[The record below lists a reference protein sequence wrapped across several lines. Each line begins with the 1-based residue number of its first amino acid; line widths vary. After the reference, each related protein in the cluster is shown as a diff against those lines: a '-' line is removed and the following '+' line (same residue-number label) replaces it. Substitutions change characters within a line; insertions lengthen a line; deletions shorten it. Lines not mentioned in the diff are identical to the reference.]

1 MNKIYTL
8 SITSLSVLMVFTA
21 ASSLANATF
30 APVPFQ
36 VLNSHESKAKPNVLF
51 VIDNSGSMWAIPES
65 PTTGAY
71 SYMCANR
78 FDYIGQAS
86 LYGTSNSSICRRF
99 CEGLTAAQLS
109 SLPAT
114 HTCRA
119 AQPRSRMDMVKNIIT
134 NIVSDP
140 NIKDSMRWGI
150 SYLNYGSWN
159 NIYRYRQYQSA
170 TSPLTQ
176 NIYAGPTYFRNQ
188 AVDVNVGDN
197 TANAVL
203 ASIGTRS
210 YNLSYTPTAS
220 SLASWEHF
228 NFNNVGVVAGDG
240 TPYTERFKNS
250 VLSNYINGNAIQYRC
265 QKNYVIAL
273 SDGEPNGSMSA
284 SNLPASFRST
294 VNVNGTNVTYNQW
307 ASNFNGPYGLGYLS
321 SQFANVDLKTSGVDY
336 EGGSWNDPKFN
347 DGKQNITTF
356 TVNFGL
362 QNSGSNDIEA
372 YLRNGA
378 QGDGAEYFQAN
389 NEAELKQAFEKI
401 FTGIDAV
408 QGLSTTTPAVSSSA
422 TSLTYA
428 TLNTA
433 NWSSQIR
440 LAVLDNN
447 GNPKTDASGNI
458 VYQTVGIPAMQAG
471 SGSRRL
477 LLTTKEGRTYFDNE
491 TGLTGLIPNIDQL
504 NAALN
509 IAPISTQKA
518 NAWKYTYLPWLIRS
532 SSQTD
537 VAINGLGS
545 ATYGLGYRNRLD
557 GAQDPNERYMG
568 DVLGGSIINMG
579 PKVAT
584 IGNREKYLV
593 AAANDGMFHFFR
605 AKSQASGADAS
616 AATFVPYEL
625 KLNYLPGAFEAESND
640 GVTDTLLKKIRLT
653 MNPMYGKDN
662 DHPHQYLIN
671 GGMQYAI
678 TDKGRKNGQQ
688 IFAVG
693 SLGQG
698 GRGAYAFNV
707 GGQKRSSGDDIA
719 LEHDNQNKWMDEVP
733 LWETNNSTVGNAK
746 SGLSELGYLVGE
758 GPAIARL
765 AKVYQVLDTA
775 TGKQEISIA
784 DNVIYASLVPDG
796 LESRA
801 IKRSNYKPSLYVYDV
816 LGQDVARGI
825 NLSSND
831 MGFDAANIGKLQ
843 KVVSYGGGNWN
854 NGAIRKGLSSPL
866 AVDSNLDGI
875 TDMAYAGDMEGNLYR
890 FDFRGTPNQWNAQL
904 LYRGSANQPIIAKPV
919 VYRISNN
926 RLVVMVGTGTD
937 VFDAD
942 LDNKT
947 MQSFIAVYDDI
958 NDHHRTI
965 TSAKTKANLLEQT
978 FETVKNVS
986 GDTLRYSSSNALD
999 DAMHAGWYIN
1009 LHAGGALTG
1018 ERVINQAVVQG
1029 FNVYFTSRI
1038 YNKSAADAKAVCQST
1053 SASGNSFVNGFNAAN
1068 GKAPATD
1075 KGNSFFASKIGSDN
1089 LYSSFSLSG
1098 IASGLAVS
1106 NVTGLNTSIHGNLTN
1121 GEFDAIGGGGTNLTC
1136 DGERGCGTIRLSQS
1150 AVCVDGKEWMYV
1162 VSSGNQIKKVETGN
1176 NCIKLDNRAYK
1187 RLSWREIF

>member
-21 ASSLANATF
+21 TSSLANTTF
-30 APVPFQ
+30 TPIPFQ
-36 VLNSHESKAKPNVLF
+36 VLNSNESKAKPNVLF

-65 PTTGAY
+65 PTTGSY

-78 FDYIGQAS
+78 FDYIAQAA
-86 LYGTSNSSICRRF
+86 LYGTTNSSICRQF

-114 HTCRA
+114 HTCRSS
-119 AQPRSRMDMVKNIIT
+119 QPRSRMDMVKNVIT

-150 SYLNYGSWN
+150 SYLNYNSWS
-159 NIYRYRQYQSA
+159 NINKYRQYSSA
-170 TSPLTQ
+170 TSPTTQ
-176 NIYAGPTYFRNQ
+176 FISGGPTYFRNQ

-210 YNLSYTPTAS
+210 YNLNYTPTAT
-220 SLASWEHF
+220 SLASWQDF
-228 NFNNVGVVAGDG
+228 NFNNVGVAPGDG
-240 TPYTERFKNS
+240 TPYTERFKNI
-250 VLSNYINGNAIQYRC
+250 VLANYINGNAIQYRC

-273 SDGEPNGSMSA
+273 SDGEPNGSMNA
-284 SNLPASFRST
+284 SNLPATFRNT
-294 VNVNGTNVTYNQW
+294 ANVNGTNVTYNQW
-307 ASNFNGPYGLGYLS
+307 ASNFSGPYGLGYLS
-321 SQFANVDLKTSGVDY
+321 SQFASTDLKTSGVDN

-347 DGKQNITTF
+347 EGKQSITTF

-389 NEAELKQAFEKI
+389 NEAELKNAFNKI
-401 FTGIDAV
+401 FTGIDSSK
-408 QGLSTTTPAVSSSA
+408 GLSTTTPAVSSSA

-440 LAVLDNN
+440 LAVLDSN
-447 GNPKTDASGNI
+447 GNPKTDASGNT
-458 VYQTVGIPAMQAG
+458 VYQSVSVPALQPG
-471 SGSRRL
+471 NNGRRL

-491 TGLTGLIPNIDQL
+491 SGLSGLIPNIDQL
-504 NAALN
+504 NAVLN
-509 IAPISTQKA
+509 IVPIASQKA
-518 NAWKYTYLPWLIRS
+518 NAWKKTYMPWLIRS

-537 VAINGLGS
+537 AAINTLGS
-545 ATYGLGYRNRLD
+545 ATYGLSYRDRLED
-557 GAQDPNERYMG
+557 AQDASERFMG
-568 DVLGGSIINMG
+568 DILGGSIVNMG
-579 PKVAT
+579 PKVAA
-584 IGNREKYLV
+584 IGNREKFMV
-593 AAANDGMFHFFR
+593 AAANDGMFHFFK
-605 AKSQASGADAS
+605 AKSQANGADAS
-616 AATFVPYEL
+616 AASFIPYEL
-625 KLNYLPGAFEAESND
+625 KLNYLPGAFEADSND
-640 GVTDTLLKKIRLT
+640 GVSDTLLKKIRLT
-653 MNPMYGKDN
+653 MNPSYGKDN

-698 GRGAYAFNV
+698 SRGAYAFNV

-719 LEHDNQNKWMDEVP
+719 LEHDNQNKWMEEVP

-746 SGLSELGYLVGE
+746 NGSSDLGYLVGE

-765 AKVYQVLDTA
+765 AKVYNVVDA
-775 TGKQEISIA
+775 VTGKQEISIA
-784 DNVIYASLVPDG
+784 NNVIYASLVPDG
-796 LESRA
+796 MESSA
-801 IKRSNYKPSLYVYDV
+801 IPRNNYKPSLYVYDV

-825 NLSSND
+825 DLSSND
-831 MGFDAANIGKLQ
+831 MGFNAANIGKLQ
-843 KVVSYGGGNWN
+843 QVISYTGGSWD
-854 NGAIRKGLSSPL
+854 NGASRKGLSSPL

-875 TDMAYAGDMEGNLYR
+875 TDMAYAGDMDGNLYR

-904 LYRGSANQPIIAKPV
+904 LYRGSASQPIIAKPV

-937 VFDAD
+937 VFNAD

-947 MQSFIAVYDDI
+947 TQSFIAVYDDI
-958 NDHHRTI
+958 NDNQRTI
-965 TSAKTKANLLEQT
+965 TNAKTKANLLEQK
-978 FETVKNVS
+978 FETTKNVN
-986 GDTLRYSSSNALD
+986 GDTLRYSSSHAFD
-999 DAMHAGWYIN
+999 DAQHAGWYIN

-1018 ERVINQAVVQG
+1018 ERVINQAVIRG

-1038 YNKSAADAKAVCQST
+1038 YNKSAADTKAVCQST
-1053 SASGNSFVNGFNAAN
+1053 SASGNSFVNGFNAVS
-1068 GKAPATD
+1068 GKAPAND
-1075 KGNSFFASKIGSDN
+1075 KGNSFFATQIGSDN
-1089 LYSSFSLSG
+1089 LYSSFSMSG

-1106 NVTGLNTSIHGNLTN
+1106 NITGLNTSIHGNITN
-1121 GEFDAIGGGGTNLTC
+1121 GEFDAIGGGGNKLIC
-1136 DGERGCGTIRLSQS
+1136 DGEQGCGTIKLSQNNI
-1150 AVCVDGKEWMYV
+1150 CIDGKEWMYV

-1176 NCIKLDNRAYK
+1176 SCIKLDSRAYK